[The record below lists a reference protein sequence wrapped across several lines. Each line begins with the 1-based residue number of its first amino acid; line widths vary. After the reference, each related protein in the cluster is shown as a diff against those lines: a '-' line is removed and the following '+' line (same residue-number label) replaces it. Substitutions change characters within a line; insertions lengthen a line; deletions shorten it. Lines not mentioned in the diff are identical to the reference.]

1 MKKNAVI
8 EISILTPNA
17 LKEARHL
24 KKLGRFPH
32 LPFFSSFF
40 FLFTDS
46 IKGRSSLPF
55 MLLILRRP
63 RK

>member
-40 FLFTDS
+40 FYLQTA
-46 IKGRSSLPF
+46 
-55 MLLILRRP
+55 
-63 RK
+63 